1 MMAKT
6 EVVPWHGVR
15 EAPIVLVTGSES
27 HLADRVFREL
37 RDRVR
42 VAQPELEVTDIDAAT
57 YAVGTLLDVAS
68 PSLFGEPRMIRIAN
82 GESGGDGF
90 IADIQSYLDVIADD
104 VILVVRHGGGNR
116 GKKLLDVL
124 RAFPNT
130 LEVECAEIK
139 KEADRVAFVSQEFA
153 RLGATADRAAIGALV
168 EAFAGDLAELSAA
181 CDQIA
186 SDALGKPITKDFV
199 DTYYQGREE
208 VTSFAVAD
216 MAIDGNR
223 AEALRLLRHAIQS
236 GVDPVPLIAAFAA
249 KLRQLAK
256 VGGYTGSAANAA
268 KDLGMPPWMI
278 DRSRSA
284 LRKWTGPTLGR
295 AILAV
300 AEADAMVKGQ
310 GRDPEFAVERMVD
323 RIASRSE

>member
-1 MMAKT
+1 MSKT
-6 EVVPWHGVR
+6 EVVPWHGMR

-27 HLADRVFREL
+27 YLADRVFREL

-42 VAQPELEVTDIDAAT
+42 IAQPELEVTDVDAAY

-82 GESGGDGF
+82 GESGGDDF
-90 IADIQSYLDVIADD
+90 VADIQSYLDVIADD
-104 VILVVRHGGGNR
+104 VIVIVRHGGGNR
-116 GKKLLDVL
+116 GKKLLDTL
-124 RAFPNT
+124 RAHPTT

-139 KEADRVAFVSQEFA
+139 KEADRAQFASAEFN
-153 RLGATADRAAIGALV
+153 RLGVKADRTAVGALV
-168 EAFAGDLAELSAA
+168 EAFAGDLAELAAA
-181 CDQIA
+181 CEQIA
-186 SDALGKPITKDFV
+186 SDALGKSITKEFV
-199 DTYYQGREE
+199 DTYYEGREE

-256 VGGYTGSAANAA
+256 VGGYTGSPSNAS
-268 KDLGMPPWMI
+268 KDLGMPSWMI
-278 DRSRSA
+278 DKSRSV
-284 LRKWTGPTLGR
+284 LRKWTGPTLGK

-300 AEADAMVKGQ
+300 AEADSMVKGA

-323 RIASRSE
+323 RVASRS

>member
-1 MMAKT
+1 MMSKT
-6 EVVPWHGVR
+6 EVVPWHGMR

-27 HLADRVFREL
+27 YLADRVFREL

-42 VAQPELEVTDIDAAT
+42 IAQPQLEVTDLDAAY

-82 GESGGDGF
+82 GESGGDDF
-90 IADIQSYLDVIADD
+90 VADIQSYLDVIADD
-104 VILVVRHGGGNR
+104 VIVIVRHGGGNR
-116 GKKLLDVL
+116 GKKLLDTL
-124 RAFPNT
+124 RAHPTT

-139 KEADRVAFVSQEFA
+139 KEADRAQFASAEFN
-153 RLGATADRAAIGALV
+153 RLGVKADRAAVGALV
-168 EAFAGDLAELSAA
+168 EAFAGDLAELAAA
-181 CDQIA
+181 CEQIA
-186 SDALGKPITKDFV
+186 SDALGKSITKEFV
-199 DTYYQGREE
+199 DTYYEGREE

-256 VGGYTGSAANAA
+256 VGGYTGSPSNAA

-278 DRSRSA
+278 DKSRSA
-284 LRKWTGPTLGR
+284 LRKWTGPTLGK

-300 AEADAMVKGQ
+300 AEADSMVKGA

-323 RIASRSE
+323 RVASRS

>member
-1 MMAKT
+1 MMSKT
-6 EVVPWHGVR
+6 EVVPWHGMR
-15 EAPIVLVTGSES
+15 EAPIVLVTGPES
-27 HLADRVFREL
+27 YLADRVFREL

-42 VAQPELEVTDIDAAT
+42 IAQPELEVTDLDAAN

-82 GESGGDGF
+82 GESGGDDF
-90 IADIQSYLDVIADD
+90 VADIQSYLDVIADD
-104 VILVVRHGGGNR
+104 VIVIVRHGGGNR
-116 GKKLLDVL
+116 GKKLLDAL
-124 RAFPNT
+124 RAHPTT

-139 KEADRVAFVSQEFA
+139 KEADRAQFASAEFN
-153 RLGATADRAAIGALV
+153 RLGVKADRAAVSALV
-168 EAFAGDLAELSAA
+168 EAFAGDLAELAAA
-181 CDQIA
+181 CEQIA
-186 SDALGKPITKDFV
+186 SDALGESITKQFV
-199 DTYYQGREE
+199 DTYYEGREE

-256 VGGYTGSAANAA
+256 VGGYTGSPSNAA
-268 KDLGMPPWMI
+268 KDLGMPSWMI
-278 DRSRSA
+278 DKSRSA

-295 AILAV
+295 AILVV
-300 AEADAMVKGQ
+300 AEADSMVKGA

-323 RIASRSE
+323 RVASRT

>member
-1 MMAKT
+1 MSTT
-6 EVVPWHGVR
+6 EVVPWHGMR
-15 EAPIVLVTGSES
+15 EAPIVLVTGPETY
-27 HLADRVFREL
+27 LADRVFREL

-42 VAQPELEVTDIDAAT
+42 IAQPELEVTDLDAAN

-82 GESGGDGF
+82 GESGGDDF
-90 IADIQSYLDVIADD
+90 VADVQSYLDVIADD
-104 VILVVRHGGGNR
+104 VIVIVRHSGGNR
-116 GKKLLDVL
+116 GKKLLDTL
-124 RAFPNT
+124 RAHTTT

-139 KEADRVAFVSQEFA
+139 KEADRAQFASAEFN
-153 RLGATADRAAIGALV
+153 RLGVKADRAAVSALV
-168 EAFAGDLAELSAA
+168 EAFAGDLAELAAA
-181 CDQIA
+181 CEQIA
-186 SDALGKPITKDFV
+186 SDALGKSITKEFV
-199 DTYYQGREE
+199 DTYYEGREE

-256 VGGYTGSAANAA
+256 VGGYTGSPSNAA

-278 DRSRSA
+278 DKSRSA

-295 AILAV
+295 AILVV
-300 AEADAMVKGQ
+300 AEADSMVKGA

-323 RIASRSE
+323 RVASRS

>member
-1 MMAKT
+1 MSKT
-6 EVVPWHGVR
+6 EVVPWHGMR

-27 HLADRVFREL
+27 YIADRVFREL

-42 VAQPELEVTDIDAAT
+42 IAQPQLEVTDVDAAY

-82 GESGGDGF
+82 GESGGDDF
-90 IADIQSYLDVIADD
+90 VADIQSYLDVIADD
-104 VILVVRHGGGNR
+104 VIVIVRHGGGNR
-116 GKKLLDVL
+116 GKKLLDTL
-124 RAFPNT
+124 RAHPTT

-139 KEADRVAFVSQEFA
+139 KEADRAQFASAEFN
-153 RLGATADRAAIGALV
+153 RLGVKADRAAVGALV
-168 EAFAGDLAELSAA
+168 EAFAGDLAELAAA
-181 CDQIA
+181 CEQIA
-186 SDALGKPITKDFV
+186 SDALGKSITKEFV
-199 DTYYQGREE
+199 DTYYEGREE

-256 VGGYTGSAANAA
+256 VGGYTGSPSNAS
-268 KDLGMPPWMI
+268 KDLGMPSWMI
-278 DRSRSA
+278 DKSRSA
-284 LRKWTGPTLGR
+284 LRKWTGPTLGK

-300 AEADAMVKGQ
+300 AEADSMVKGA

-323 RIASRSE
+323 RVASRS

>member
-6 EVVPWHGVR
+6 EVVPWHGMR
-15 EAPIVLVTGSES
+15 EAPIVLVTGSEQY
-27 HLADRVFREL
+27 LADRVFREL

-42 VAQPELEVTDIDAAT
+42 GAQPELEVTDIDAAG
-57 YAVGTLLDVAS
+57 YAAGTLLDVAS
-68 PSLFGEPRMIRIAN
+68 PSLFGEPRMIRISN
-82 GESGGDGF
+82 GESGGDEF
-90 IADIQSYLDVIADD
+90 LSDVQSYLDVVADD
-104 VILVVRHGGGNR
+104 VIVIVRHGGGNR
-116 GKKLLDVL
+116 GKKLLDLL
-124 RAFPNT
+124 RGFPKT

-139 KEADRVAFVSQEFA
+139 KEADRVTFVTQEFG
-153 RLGATADRAAIGALV
+153 RLGAKADRAAIGALV
-168 EAFAGDLAELSAA
+168 EAFAGDLAELAAA

-186 SDALGKPITKDFV
+186 SDSLGKPVTKQLV
-199 DTYYQGREE
+199 DTYYGGREE

-216 MAIDGNR
+216 MAIDGDR

-256 VGGYTGSAANAA
+256 VGGYTGSSANAA

-278 DRSRSA
+278 DKTRSA
-284 LRKWTGPTLGR
+284 LRKWNGPSLGR

-323 RIASRSE
+323 RVASRS

>member
-1 MMAKT
+1 MMSKT
-6 EVVPWHGVR
+6 EVVPWHGMR

-27 HLADRVFREL
+27 YLADRVFREL

-42 VAQPELEVTDIDAAT
+42 IAQPELEVTDLDAAN

-68 PSLFGEPRMIRIAN
+68 PSLFGEARMIRIAN
-82 GESGGDGF
+82 GESGGDEF
-90 IADIQSYLDVIADD
+90 VADIQSYLEVIADD
-104 VILVVRHGGGNR
+104 VIVIVRHGGGNR
-116 GKKLLDVL
+116 GKKLLDTL
-124 RAFPNT
+124 RAHPTT

-139 KEADRVAFVSQEFA
+139 KDADRAQFVAAEFN
-153 RLGATADRAAIGALV
+153 RLGAKADRAAVGALV
-168 EAFAGDLAELSAA
+168 EAFAGDLAELAAA

-186 SDALGKPITKDFV
+186 SDALGKPITKEFV

-256 VGGYTGSAANAA
+256 VGGYTGSPSNAA
-268 KDLGMPPWMI
+268 KELGMPPWMI
-278 DRSRSA
+278 DKTRSA
-284 LRKWTGPTLGR
+284 LRKWTGPTLGK

-300 AEADAMVKGQ
+300 AEADSMVKGA

-323 RIASRSE
+323 RVASRT